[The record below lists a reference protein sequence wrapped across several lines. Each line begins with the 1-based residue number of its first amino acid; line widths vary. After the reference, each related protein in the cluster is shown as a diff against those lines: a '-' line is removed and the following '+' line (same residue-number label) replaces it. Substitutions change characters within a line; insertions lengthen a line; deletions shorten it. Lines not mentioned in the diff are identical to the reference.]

1 MIRSLCWFSVLHGSL
16 ALETETRPVTK
27 VVNLLEGMQS
37 NLEKEAKEDEDT
49 HDKMQCW
56 CKTNGDEKTKSIEE
70 AQTKIKALEAR
81 MDELTE
87 TSSRLATEIAV
98 AEEEVSNNEKALQS
112 AQALRE
118 KQFTEFK
125 SDFKDLTESATSVD
139 KALDAIGT
147 NKSSFLQTSRGRM
160 ASAMTQLKMVLL
172 RHERLLNDAQRSEV
186 EELLNPR
193 SESEFLQQ
201 APSSIDGVAGV
212 LTGLK
217 DSFEGQLS
225 DLKKQESE
233 DKKAHEGLVKAKTEE
248 LQADKKQL
256 EAKKE
261 QKAAADLEKSQSKQD
276 MKDTTAALE
285 ADSAVSEEVKAKCA
299 AMDTDYEKRGKLRRE
314 EQAAVSQTIQVLTA
328 DEARENFGKT
338 FSSSFLQVSSQ
349 DSRQTRAAAVLAAS
363 GEKLDASALT
373 TLAMSVKLDTFESVK
388 KAIDEMKADLKKQQ
402 AAEVKKKDWCVA
414 ELQKTKLETQEKSLT
429 EQQKVAELETIQSK
443 TSQLVAEIQSLE
455 DEVAEMNKQTQLAG
469 QNREKENKEFQTVV
483 TEQRQTQLLL
493 QKAMTSL
500 KKFYVKENE
509 AAFIQAKS
517 DDGEPEF
524 KDYKEQ
530 SSFGVLSM
538 LQKLIADAKAMEAEA
553 THAETSAQ
561 KDYEAFAKTTTAAIK
576 TKLKEKTTKEKEKGA
591 AESSLVEARQAKDA
605 LGTKLDEL
613 VTLKRHLHD
622 QCDIL
627 MKRFDERQSARS
639 DEMESLTQAKAML
652 EA

>member
-1 MIRSLCWFSVLHGSL
+1 MIRSLCWLSVLHGSL

-81 MDELTE
+81 MDELTA

-118 KQFTEFK
+118 KQVTEFK

-363 GEKLDASALT
+363 GEKLDARLT

-443 TSQLVAEIQSLE
+443 TSQLKAEIQSLE

>member
-81 MDELTE
+81 MDELTA

-147 NKSSFLQTSRGRM
+147 NQSSFLQTSRGRM

-186 EELLNPR
+186 EEVLNPR

>member
-81 MDELTE
+81 MDELTA

-139 KALDAIGT
+139 KALDSIGT

-314 EQAAVSQTIQVLTA
+314 EQAAVCQTIQVLTA

-363 GEKLDASALT
+363 GEKLDARLT

-429 EQQKVAELETIQSK
+429 EQQKVAELETVQSK
-443 TSQLVAEIQSLE
+443 TSQLKAEIQSLE

>member
-81 MDELTE
+81 MDELTA

-139 KALDAIGT
+139 KALDSIGT

-248 LQADKKQL
+248 LQADKKHL

-363 GEKLDASALT
+363 GEKLDARLT

-443 TSQLVAEIQSLE
+443 TSQLKAEIQSLE

>member
-1 MIRSLCWFSVLHGSL
+1 MIRSLCWFSVFHGSL

-81 MDELTE
+81 MDELTA

-125 SDFKDLTESATSVD
+125 SDFKDLTESAASVD

>member
-1 MIRSLCWFSVLHGSL
+1 MIRSLCWFSVFHGSL

-81 MDELTE
+81 MDELTA

-349 DSRQTRAAAVLAAS
+349 DSRQTRTAAVLAAS

>member
-1 MIRSLCWFSVLHGSL
+1 MIRSLCWFSVFHGSL

-81 MDELTE
+81 MDELTA

>member
-81 MDELTE
+81 MDELTA

-118 KQFTEFK
+118 KQVTEFK

-363 GEKLDASALT
+363 GEKLDARLT

-429 EQQKVAELETIQSK
+429 EQQKVAELETVQSK
-443 TSQLVAEIQSLE
+443 TSQLKAEIQSLE

>member
-1 MIRSLCWFSVLHGSL
+1 MIRSLCWFSVFHGSL

-27 VVNLLEGMQS
+27 VVNLL
-37 NLEKEAKEDEDT
+37 EDT

-81 MDELTE
+81 MDELTA

-576 TKLKEKTTKEKEKGA
+576 TKLKERTTKEKEKGA

>member
-1 MIRSLCWFSVLHGSL
+1 MIRSLCWFSVFHGSL

-81 MDELTE
+81 MDELTA

-576 TKLKEKTTKEKEKGA
+576 TKLKERTTKEKEKGA

>member
-1 MIRSLCWFSVLHGSL
+1 MIRSLCWFSVFHGSL

-81 MDELTE
+81 MDELTA

-561 KDYEAFAKTTTAAIK
+561 KDYEAFAKTTTADIK

>member
-1 MIRSLCWFSVLHGSL
+1 MIRSLCWLSVLHGSL

-81 MDELTE
+81 MDELTA

-125 SDFKDLTESATSVD
+125 SDFKDLTESVTSVD
-139 KALDAIGT
+139 KALDSIGT

-363 GEKLDASALT
+363 EEKLDARLT

-443 TSQLVAEIQSLE
+443 TSQLKAEIQSLE

>member
-1 MIRSLCWFSVLHGSL
+1 M
-16 ALETETRPVTK
+16 
-27 VVNLLEGMQS
+27 VNLLEGMQS

-81 MDELTE
+81 MDELTA

-118 KQFTEFK
+118 KQVTEFK

-363 GEKLDASALT
+363 EEKLDARLT

-429 EQQKVAELETIQSK
+429 EQQKVAELETVQSK
-443 TSQLVAEIQSLE
+443 TSQLKAEIQSLE

>member
-81 MDELTE
+81 MDELTA

-139 KALDAIGT
+139 KALDSIGT

-314 EQAAVSQTIQVLTA
+314 EQAAVCQTIQVLTA

-363 GEKLDASALT
+363 GEKLDARLT

-429 EQQKVAELETIQSK
+429 EQQKVAELETVQSK
-443 TSQLVAEIQSLE
+443 TSQLKAEIQSLE

-500 KKFYVKENE
+500 KKFYVEENE

>member
-1 MIRSLCWFSVLHGSL
+1 MAALRWRRKPSAWFIDHWG
-16 ALETETRPVTK
+16 PVTK

-81 MDELTE
+81 MDELTA

-118 KQFTEFK
+118 KQVTEFK

-186 EELLNPR
+186 EELSNPR

-248 LQADKKQL
+248 LQADRKQL

-363 GEKLDASALT
+363 GEKLDARLT

-443 TSQLVAEIQSLE
+443 TSQLKAEIQSLE

-576 TKLKEKTTKEKEKGA
+576 TKLKEETTKEKEKGA

>member
-1 MIRSLCWFSVLHGSL
+1 MIRSLCWFSVFHGSL

-576 TKLKEKTTKEKEKGA
+576 TKLKERTTKEKEKGA

>member
-576 TKLKEKTTKEKEKGA
+576 TKLKERTTKEKEKGA

>member
-81 MDELTE
+81 MDELTA

-118 KQFTEFK
+118 KQVTEFK

-285 ADSAVSEEVKAKCA
+285 ADSAVSEEVKAKGA

-363 GEKLDASALT
+363 GEKLDARLT

-429 EQQKVAELETIQSK
+429 EQQKVAELETVQSK
-443 TSQLVAEIQSLE
+443 TSQLKAEIQSLE

>member
-70 AQTKIKALEAR
+70 AHTKIKALEAR
-81 MDELTE
+81 MDELTA

>member
-1 MIRSLCWFSVLHGSL
+1 MIRSLCWFSVFHGSL

-81 MDELTE
+81 MDELTA

-349 DSRQTRAAAVLAAS
+349 DSRQTRTAAVLAAS

-627 MKRFDERQSARS
+627 MKRLDERQSARS

>member
-81 MDELTE
+81 MDELTA

-118 KQFTEFK
+118 KQVTEFK

-139 KALDAIGT
+139 KALDSIGT

-314 EQAAVSQTIQVLTA
+314 EQAAVCQTIQVLTA

-363 GEKLDASALT
+363 GEKLDARLT

-443 TSQLVAEIQSLE
+443 TSQLKAEIQSLE

-500 KKFYVKENE
+500 KKFYVEENE

-524 KDYKEQ
+524 KDYKEH

>member
-1 MIRSLCWFSVLHGSL
+1 
-16 ALETETRPVTK
+16 
-27 VVNLLEGMQS
+27 
-37 NLEKEAKEDEDT
+37 
-49 HDKMQCW
+49 
-56 CKTNGDEKTKSIEE
+56 
-70 AQTKIKALEAR
+70 
-81 MDELTE
+81 
-87 TSSRLATEIAV
+87 
-98 AEEEVSNNEKALQS
+98 
-112 AQALRE
+112 
-118 KQFTEFK
+118 
-125 SDFKDLTESATSVD
+125 
-139 KALDAIGT
+139 
-147 NKSSFLQTSRGRM
+147 M

>member
-1 MIRSLCWFSVLHGSL
+1 MIRSLCWLSVLHGSL

-81 MDELTE
+81 MDELTA

-118 KQFTEFK
+118 KQVTEFK

-363 GEKLDASALT
+363 GEKLDARLT

-443 TSQLVAEIQSLE
+443 TSQLKAEIQSLE

-561 KDYEAFAKTTTAAIK
+561 KDYEAFAKATTAAIK

-639 DEMESLTQAKAML
+639 DEMESLSR
-652 EA
+652 

>member
-1 MIRSLCWFSVLHGSL
+1 MIRSLCWFSVFHGSL

>member
-81 MDELTE
+81 MDELTA

-118 KQFTEFK
+118 KQLTEFK
-125 SDFKDLTESATSVD
+125 ADFKDLTQSATSVD

-147 NKSSFLQTSRGRM
+147 NKSSFLQTSKGRM

-172 RHERLLNDAQRSEV
+172 RHERLLNEAQRSEV
-186 EELLNPR
+186 EELLTSR
-193 SESEFLQQ
+193 SESEFLQ

-225 DLKKQESE
+225 DLKTQESE
-233 DKKAHEGLVKAKTEE
+233 DKKAHEGLVKAKSEE

-338 FSSSFLQVSSQ
+338 FSNSFLQVSSQ
-349 DSRQTRAAAVLAAS
+349 DSRQRRAAAVLAA
-363 GEKLDASALT
+363 GEKLDARLT
-373 TLAMSVKLDTFESVK
+373 TLALSVKLDTFESVK

-443 TSQLVAEIQSLE
+443 TSQLAAEIQSLE

-469 QNREKENKEFQTVV
+469 QNRERENKEFQTVV

-500 KKFYVKENE
+500 KKFYVKKE
-509 AAFIQAKS
+509 APAFIQAKS
-517 DDGEPEF
+517 DEDGDPEF

>member
-1 MIRSLCWFSVLHGSL
+1 MIRSLCWFSVFHGSL

-81 MDELTE
+81 MDELTA

-561 KDYEAFAKTTTAAIK
+561 KDYEAFAKTTTADIK
-576 TKLKEKTTKEKEKGA
+576 TKLKEKTTKEKC
-591 AESSLVEARQAKDA
+591 LV
-605 LGTKLDEL
+605 G
-613 VTLKRHLHD
+613 VG
-622 QCDIL
+622 
-627 MKRFDERQSARS
+627 
-639 DEMESLTQAKAML
+639 
-652 EA
+652 

>member
-81 MDELTE
+81 MDELTA

-363 GEKLDASALT
+363 GEKLDARLT

-443 TSQLVAEIQSLE
+443 TSQLKAEIQSLE

>member
-81 MDELTE
+81 MDELTA

-118 KQFTEFK
+118 KQVTEFK

-363 GEKLDASALT
+363 GEKLDARLT

-443 TSQLVAEIQSLE
+443 TSQLKAEIQSLE

>member
-81 MDELTE
+81 MDELTA

-118 KQFTEFK
+118 KQVTEFK

-363 GEKLDASALT
+363 EEKLDARLT

-429 EQQKVAELETIQSK
+429 EQQKVAELETVQSK
-443 TSQLVAEIQSLE
+443 TSQLKAEIQSLE

-561 KDYEAFAKTTTAAIK
+561 KDYEAFAKATTAAIK

>member
-81 MDELTE
+81 MDELTA

-139 KALDAIGT
+139 KALDSIGT

-363 GEKLDASALT
+363 GEKLDARLT

-429 EQQKVAELETIQSK
+429 EQQKVAELETVQSK
-443 TSQLVAEIQSLE
+443 TSQLKAEIQSLE

>member
-1 MIRSLCWFSVLHGSL
+1 MIRSLCWLSVLHGSL

-81 MDELTE
+81 MDELTA

-118 KQFTEFK
+118 KQVTEFK
-125 SDFKDLTESATSVD
+125 SDFKDLTESVTSVD
-139 KALDAIGT
+139 KALDSIGT

-363 GEKLDASALT
+363 GEKLDARLT

-429 EQQKVAELETIQSK
+429 EQQKVAELETVQSK
-443 TSQLVAEIQSLE
+443 TSQLKAEIQSLE

-561 KDYEAFAKTTTAAIK
+561 KDYEAFAKATTAAIK

>member
-81 MDELTE
+81 MDELTA